1 MKHETKKERKA
12 IKKSA
17 IEAHKSF
24 KRSYGSTS
32 PTKAAKIDKMVSKTN
47 LRKSK

>member
-17 IEAHKSF
+17 IAAHKSF
-24 KRSYGSTS
+24 KGSSGSTS
-32 PTKAAKIDKMVSKTN
+32 PTKAAKIDKMVSKIK
-47 LRKSK
+47 LRKGK